1 MKEILIRVLIG
12 GTVVSAFA
20 LLGDLLRPKSFAGI
34 FGTDA
39 MHNNQFSTAIMF
51 VRHIFISALEL
62 SFYKVSLRGAN
73 RAGPQAL

>member
-20 LLGDLLRPKSFAGI
+20 LLADLLRPKSFAGI

-39 MHNNQFSTAIMF
+39 MHNNQFSTALMF
-51 VRHIFISALEL
+51 IRHIFISAFAL
-62 SFYKVSLRGAN
+62 SFYKVPLWGAN
-73 RAGPQAL
+73 CAGSQAL

>member
-20 LLGDLLRPKSFAGI
+20 LLADLLRPKSFAGI

-39 MHNNQFSTAIMF
+39 MHNNQFSTALMF
-51 VRHIFISALEL
+51 IRHIFISDLEL
-62 SFYKVSLRGAN
+62 SFYKVPLRSAN
-73 RAGPQAL
+73 RARAQAL